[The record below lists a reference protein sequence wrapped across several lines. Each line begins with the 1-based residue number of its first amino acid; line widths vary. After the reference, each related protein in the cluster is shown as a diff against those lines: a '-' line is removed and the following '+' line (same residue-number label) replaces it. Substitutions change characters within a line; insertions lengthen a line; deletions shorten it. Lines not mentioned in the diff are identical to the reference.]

1 LSTIEQFQEAVIDLE
16 LRGDPL
22 TSATKLNSLCLLG
35 RWDAEDPAENFT
47 RWRERRGNH
56 LEGLCDIQDLLPKI
70 STLGDG
76 TARDTCG
83 WSESR
88 QLLSIDV
95 AKSIVRKEV
104 YRSSTP
110 RGTCTLFKTLFTN
123 ACSYDC
129 SYCIN
134 SAHKTETY
142 SYTPDEVASIFH
154 TLSTKRLAQGLFLS
168 SAMGRDP
175 ETTMDAMIQ
184 SVEILRT
191 KYAFR
196 GYVHLKILPG
206 ASRYQVERAAQLADR
221 VSVNVEE
228 PSYSRLGDVCAV
240 KDYRVDILRRQTWVR
255 DLDYALPSGQ
265 ATQFVV
271 GATDETDWE
280 IMRRMHYLYRQMR
293 MRRIYYSAFE
303 PVAGTKLQSRS
314 ATPSWRERRLY
325 QVDWL
330 YRVYHYPMG
339 EIREALGD
347 DFLPNVDH
355 KITLAR
361 LFFDRPVEVNEAS
374 MKELLR
380 ILGIGPRSAKRII
393 ELRRKGTRIRS
404 RRQLADMGVVVGRA
418 QPFLKV
424 DGDFQSTLRG
434 WF

>member
-1 LSTIEQFQEAVIDLE
+1 M
-16 LRGDPL
+16 
-22 TSATKLNSLCLLG
+22 TSATKLSSLCLLG
-35 RWDAEDPAENFT
+35 RWDAENPADKIMG
-47 RWRERRGNH
+47 WRDRRGNH
-56 LEGLCDIQDLLPKI
+56 LEGPSDIQDILSKV

-88 QLLSIDV
+88 RLSSIDV
-95 AKSIVRKEV
+95 VKSIAKNGV
-104 YRSSTP
+104 YKSSTP
-110 RGTCTLFKTLFTN
+110 RGTCTLFKTLYTN
-123 ACSYDC
+123 ACGSDC
-129 SYCIN
+129 AYCIN
-134 SAHKTETY
+134 SAHNKETY

-154 TLSTKRLAQGLFLS
+154 TLSTRKLAQGLFLS

-206 ASRYQVERAAQLADR
+206 ASHYQVERAAQLADR

-228 PSYSRLGDVCAV
+228 PSSSRLREVCAV
-240 KDYRVDILRRQTWVR
+240 KDYNVDILRRQAWVR
-255 DLDYALPSGQ
+255 DLGYALPSGQ
-265 ATQFVV
+265 ATQFIV

-280 IMRRMHYLYRQMR
+280 IMTRMHYLYREMR

-303 PVAGTKLQSRS
+303 PVAGTKLQSRN

-330 YRVYHYPMG
+330 HRVYHYPVE
-339 EIREALGD
+339 EIREALVD
-347 DFLPNVDH
+347 DFLPNADP
-355 KITLAR
+355 KIMLAH
-361 LFFDRPVEVNEAS
+361 LYFDRPVEVNEAS
-374 MKELLR
+374 IKELLR
-380 ILGIGPRSAKRII
+380 IPGIGPRSAKRII
-393 ELRRKGTRIRS
+393 ELRRKRTRIRS

-418 QPFLKV
+418 QPFLKI
-424 DGDFQSTLRG
+424 DGNCQSTLKG

>member
-1 LSTIEQFQEAVIDLE
+1 M
-16 LRGDPL
+16 
-22 TSATKLNSLCLLG
+22 TSGTKLNSLCLLG
-35 RWDAEDPAENFT
+35 RWDAEDPAGNFMG
-47 RWRERRGNH
+47 WRDRRGNH
-56 LEGLCDIQDLLPKI
+56 LEGLFDIQDILSKV

-88 QLLSIDV
+88 QLSSIDV
-95 AKSIVRKEV
+95 VKSIAKNGL
-104 YRSSTP
+104 YKSSTP
-110 RGTCTLFKTLFTN
+110 SGTCTLFKTLYTN
-123 ACSYDC
+123 ACGFDC
-129 SYCIN
+129 AYCVN
-134 SAHKTETY
+134 SARNTETY
-142 SYTPDEVASIFH
+142 SYTPEEVASIFH
-154 TLSTKRLAQGLFLS
+154 ALSTKKLAQGLFLS

-191 KYAFR
+191 KYAFQ

-228 PSYSRLGDVCAV
+228 PSSSRLGEVCAV
-240 KDYRVDILRRQTWVR
+240 KDYRVDILRRQAWVKE
-255 DLDYALPSGQ
+255 LDYNLPSGQ
-265 ATQFVV
+265 ATQFII

-280 IMRRMHYLYRQMR
+280 IMSRMHYLYQEMQ

-303 PVAGTKLQSRS
+303 PVAETKLQSRN

-330 YRVYHYPMG
+330 YRVYHYHME
-339 EIREALGD
+339 EISEALVD
-347 DFLPNVDH
+347 DFLPNADP
-355 KITLAR
+355 KITLAH
-361 LFFDRPVEVNEAS
+361 LYLDRPVEVNEAS

-380 ILGIGPRSAKRII
+380 IPGIGPRSAKRII
-393 ELRRKGTRIRS
+393 ELRRNGTRIRS
-404 RRQLADMGVVVGRA
+404 GRQLADMGVVVRRA
-418 QPFLKV
+418 QAFLKV
-424 DGDFQSTLRG
+424 DGNCQSTLKG